1 MRRHFSGLALSLLLL
16 GVGAMPAWAC
26 INDRE
31 IERKE
36 REFKSHYQDNQQRPN
51 PVQETA
57 PTSEQKLLPYAALG
71 AGSFLLVG
79 AAVVCMRKL

>member
-1 MRRHFSGLALSLLLL
+1 MRRHLAHVLLSLL
-16 GVGAMPAWAC
+16 VFGATALPALAC

-36 REFKSHYQDNQQRPN
+36 REFKSHYQDNQELSN
-51 PVQETA
+51 PVKETA
-57 PTSEQKLLPYAALG
+57 PTSDEKLLPYAALG

-79 AAVVCMRKL
+79 AAAICVRKL

>member
-1 MRRHFSGLALSLLLL
+1 MRRHFAKLLLSLLV
-16 GVGAMPAWAC
+16 VGATALPALAC

-36 REFKSHYQDNQQRPN
+36 REFKSHYQDNQERSN

-57 PTSEQKLLPYAALG
+57 PTSDQKLLPYAALG

-79 AAVVCMRKL
+79 AAAVCMRKL